1 MLTRLFSIIEERKAH
16 PRPGS
21 YTNELMA
28 SGEDAILRKIGEEF
42 VEVLL
47 ATKSEGDQ
55 RLIEETADLF
65 YHTLVLLS
73 SRGLS
78 LHQVE
83 DELTRRHRARTTP

>member
-28 SGEDAILRKIGEEF
+28 SGEDAILRKIGEES
-42 VEVLL
+42 VEVFL
-47 ATKSEGDQ
+47 AAKSQGDQ

-65 YHTLVLLS
+65 YHILVLLS
-73 SRGLS
+73 LRGLS
-78 LHQVE
+78 LQQVE
-83 DELTRRHRARTTP
+83 DELARRHQDRTTS

>member
-28 SGEDAILRKIGEEF
+28 GGEDAILRKIGEES
-42 VEVLL
+42 VEVFL

-73 SRGLS
+73 LRGLS
-78 LHQVE
+78 LQQVE
-83 DELTRRHRARTTP
+83 DELARRHQDRTTS

>member
-1 MLTRLFSIIEERKAH
+1 MLAQLFSIIEDRKAN

-28 SGEDAILRKIGEEF
+28 GGENAILRKIGEELI
-42 VEVLL
+42 EVLL

-65 YHTLVLLS
+65 YHILVLLS
-73 SRGLS
+73 VRGLS
-78 LHQVE
+78 LQQVE